1 MSETAER
8 YRRLSTG
15 FADRIAGVPADR
27 WDAPTPCSE
36 WTVRELVGHVIDS
49 QGIFL
54 GLVGK
59 EAPAV
64 DGAVEPLG
72 GWQAVSALVQ
82 AELDDPER
90 AAATFEGFM
99 GPTTL
104 EESIDRFVV
113 LDLIAHGWDLAHAT
127 GQDDRIDA
135 DDLVRLDAGAR
146 SFGEMARGQGVF
158 GPEIDVPADADEQTK
173 VLAFIGRRA

>member
-1 MSETAER
+1 MSETATR
-8 YRRLSTG
+8 YRRLSAG

-27 WDAPTPCSE
+27 WNDPTPCSE

-54 GLVGK
+54 GMVGK
-59 EAPAV
+59 EAPPV
-64 DGAVEPLG
+64 DVAGDPVGSWQLVSGA
-72 GWQAVSALVQ
+72 VQ

-90 AAATFEGFM
+90 AKASFEGFM

-127 GQDDRIDA
+127 GQDDRIEP
-135 DDLVRLDAGAR
+135 DDLVRLDTGAR
-146 SFGEMARGQGVF
+146 SFGEMARGPGVF
-158 GPEIDVPADADEQTK
+158 GPEIAVPADADEQTK
-173 VLAFIGRRA
+173 VLAFIGRRR